1 MKINNMINI
10 YQPSLG
16 DDELKV
22 IEDVFKSNWLGYG
35 RQGKY
40 QDEFIKNFSDML
52 IDNDMSTKV
61 SPNNLLTIS
70 SCSEALFQSIESYVN
85 EGDEVIIPS
94 INFVAASN
102 AVIYKKA
109 KPVFC
114 DVNPR
119 TLNVELKHIEP
130 YVTKKT
136 TAIIVIH
143 YAGVPCDIKNISKF
157 CKENNIKLIEDNA
170 NSPFSRVDGKNTGTF
185 GDMGLWSF
193 DPMKVITTGD
203 GGVIYCKD
211 TDLLKDI
218 KYRTYLG
225 LKSSGS
231 SNPVDKKWW
240 EFDVTFPG
248 SKYTMNDISAAIG
261 VAQLKKVND
270 FLSIRKYIHE
280 TYSSELSDIDWLQTP
295 NDIPVDTVSS
305 YYMYHIQLE
314 TESDRNE
321 LAKYLRENDI
331 YTTFRYYPLHWVKYY
346 KSKQSL
352 PNSEYAANHTLNIP
366 IHQSLSKDDISI
378 IIKNI
383 KNFK

>member
-1 MKINNMINI
+1 MINI

-16 DDELKV
+16 DEELKI

-35 RQGKY
+35 RQGRY
-40 QDEFIKNFSDML
+40 QDEFIKNLSNML
-52 IDNDMSTKV
+52 IDTDVNTSV
-61 SPNNLLTIS
+61 SSDNLLTIS
-70 SCSEALFQSIESYVN
+70 CCSEALFQSVESYVN

-102 AVIYKKA
+102 AVVHKKA

-130 YVTKKT
+130 HVTDKT
-136 TAIIVIH
+136 SAIIVIH
-143 YAGVPCDIKNISKF
+143 YAGVPCDIENISEF
-157 CKENNIKLIEDNA
+157 CKEKNIKLIEDNA
-170 NSPFSRVDGKNTGTF
+170 NSPFSKVNGKSTGTF
-185 GDMGLWSF
+185 GNMGLWSF

-203 GGVIYCKD
+203 GGVIYCKNK
-211 TDLLKDI
+211 DLLKDI

-270 FLSIRKYIHE
+270 FLKIRKHIHE
-280 TYSSELSDIDWLQTP
+280 TYNSELSKISWLQTP
-295 NDIPVDTVSS
+295 NDIPNNVISS

-314 TESDRNE
+314 SENDRNE
-321 LAKYLRENDI
+321 LAKYLRKNDI
-331 YTTFRYYPLHWVKYY
+331 YTTFRYYPLHWVKHY
-346 KSKQSL
+346 KSKQLL
-352 PNSEYAANHTLNIP
+352 PNVEYAANHTLNIP
-366 IHQSLSKDDISI
+366 IHQSLSDDDVSLVIE
-378 IIKNI
+378 NI
-383 KNFK
+383 KSYK

>member
-1 MKINNMINI
+1 MINI

-16 DDELKV
+16 DEELEI

-40 QDEFIKNFSDML
+40 QEEFIKNFSNIL
-52 IDNDMSTKV
+52 VDNNINTTV
-61 SPNNLLTIS
+61 SADNLLTIS
-70 SCSEALFQSIESYVN
+70 CCSEALFQSVESYVN

-102 AVIYKKA
+102 AVIHKKA

-130 YVTKKT
+130 YVTDKT
-136 TAIIVIH
+136 SAIIVIH
-143 YAGVPCDIKNISKF
+143 YAGVPCDIENISEF
-157 CKENNIKLIEDNA
+157 CKDKGIRLIEDNA
-170 NSPFSRVDGKNTGTF
+170 SSPFSKVNNRNTGTF

-211 TDLLKDI
+211 RDLLKDI

-225 LKSSGS
+225 LKSSAS
-231 SNPVDKKWW
+231 SNSVDKKWW

-248 SKYTMNDISAAIG
+248 SKYTINDISAAIG

-270 FLSIRKYIHE
+270 FLKIRKHIHE
-280 TYSSELSDIDWLQTP
+280 TYNSELSKIDWLQTP
-295 NDIPVDTVSS
+295 NDIPNNIISS
-305 YYMYHIQLE
+305 YYMYHIQLQ
-314 TESDRNE
+314 TENDRNN

-346 KSKQSL
+346 KSTQSL
-352 PNSEYAANHTLNIP
+352 PNVEYAANHTLNIP
-366 IHQSLSKDDISI
+366 IHQSLSDDDLEMVISS
-378 IIKNI
+378 IKNY
-383 KNFK
+383 K